1 MGAAQK
7 RPVETP
13 TMPTRE
19 QLDALVAAAN
29 SNIPGAIDKLRQVL
43 TDLPEI
49 WQRVGDMG
57 KQAEAAI
64 IVLIARGDKLIQ
76 ESLLKQLEQ
85 MRSDLH
91 GASPSPMEKVLVDR
105 FVLLWLHAQHV
116 STAYQIQPET
126 QSIASGRYL
135 SALRESA
142 QRQLNLALQAITTYR
157 KLGSPK
163 FTIARPTIPF
173 PTDSEGPEP

>member
-1 MGAAQK
+1 MGAAHK
-7 RPVETP
+7 RQPERP
-13 TMPTRE
+13 EMPTRE
-19 QLDALVAAAN
+19 AFDALVAGAN
-29 SNIPGAIDKLRQVL
+29 ANAPGAIDKLRQVL
-43 TDLPEI
+43 ADHPEI

-57 KQAEAAI
+57 RQAELAI
-64 IVLIARGDKLIQ
+64 VVLIARGDKLVQ

-85 MRSDLH
+85 MRSDLQ
-91 GASPSPMEKVLVDR
+91 GQTPSPMEKVLVDR

-116 STAYQIQPET
+116 STAYQVQPET

-135 SALRESA
+135 SSLRESA
-142 QRQLNLALQAITTYR
+142 QRQLNLALQAIATYR

-173 PTDSEGPEP
+173 PGDSEET